1 MNKLLVQECSCFA
14 NNIIE
19 VIYIHCKFKELPDDE
34 KPRERLIRYGAASL
48 SDSQLLAIVLRN
60 GCHNKNVYDLAL
72 EILQNFPLSEIRNC
86 SFYDFISIKGVGEVK
101 ALEILAVI
109 ELGKRIFLRK
119 KETLVGLK
127 RPEEIWNDI
136 RYFISNA
143 KQEYFYCYYFNQKQE
158 LLERKLL
165 FMGTVNR
172 SIVHPREIFKEA
184 YKLSAS
190 SIVCVHNHPSNCVTP
205 SKEDVLLTDH
215 LVKAGHIQGIP
226 IRDHIIVG
234 EFSYYSFFEH
244 HNILNL

>member
-1 MNKLLVQECSCFA
+1 M
-14 NNIIE
+14 
-19 VIYIHCKFKELPDDE
+19 IYIYCKFKELPDDE
-34 KPRERLIRYGAASL
+34 KPRERLRLYGASSL

-60 GCHNKNVYDLAL
+60 GCHDKNVYDLAL
-72 EILQNFPLSEIRNC
+72 EILKYYPLSEIQNC
-86 SFYDFISIKGVGEVK
+86 SFYDFISIKGIGEVK
-101 ALEILAVI
+101 ALEILATI

-119 KETLVGLK
+119 KHSLVSLK
-127 RPEEIWNDI
+127 TPKDIWLDA
-136 RYFISNA
+136 RYFINNA

-165 FMGTVNR
+165 FMGTINR

-184 YKLSAS
+184 YRLSAS
-190 SIVCVHNHPSNCVTP
+190 SIVCIHNHPSNCVNP

-215 LVKAGHIQGIP
+215 LVRTGYIQGIP

-234 EFSYYSFFEH
+234 EDSYYSFFEH